1 MLSVYHGVTGELCP
15 RPSWGEGWLFAV
27 LIGLNAII
35 GGICKSHSMM
45 MLVNAGMQARPVQ
58 SCALAPSPAHRPRF
72 LGAELRVHRMHAPG

>member
-45 MLVNAGMQARPVQ
+45 MLVNAGMQARHDQCNRV
-58 SCALAPSPAHRPRF
+58 
-72 LGAELRVHRMHAPG
+72 LRVMASSQAKIARCSAPVH